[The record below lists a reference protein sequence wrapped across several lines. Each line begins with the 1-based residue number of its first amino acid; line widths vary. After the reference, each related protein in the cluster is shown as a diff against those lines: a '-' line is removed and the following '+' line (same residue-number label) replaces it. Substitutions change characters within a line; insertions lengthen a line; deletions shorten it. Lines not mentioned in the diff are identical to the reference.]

1 MKLNDFPVLSAH
13 LKGEKRARI
22 EVHLAGPYK
31 PSSARE
37 RAVQNPHVDRLSNI
51 DFDEVGA
58 INDLIVGVCRAEHSS
73 GQYLRASR
81 VFTLLASQ
89 KQLSTAYI
97 ANAFGLDDRQA
108 RRYMAA
114 CKLSI
119 LMLSK
124 YFWRREVDSVPRSR
138 ALTLAEIRSAN
149 QRGNP
154 CPM

>member
-1 MKLNDFPVLSAH
+1 MKLTDFPTLSAH

-22 EVHLAGPYK
+22 EVHLVGPYK

-37 RAVQNPHVDRLSNI
+37 RSVQNPHVDRLKHL
-51 DFDEVGA
+51 DFKDAGG
-58 INDLIVGVCRAEHSS
+58 IHDLVIGVCRADLASKNP
-73 GQYLRASR
+73 LRPTR

-119 LMLSK
+119 MLLSRH
-124 YFWRREVDSVPRSR
+124 FWQQEVDYVPRLR
-138 ALTLAEIRSAN
+138 ALTLAEIRAAN

-154 CPM
+154 CPK